1 MANDLDD
8 VDDFLDDELEGLND
22 PNIEHLGPPP
32 TLTGMH
38 SHDAMYGEGAVEV
51 PGRVSSP
58 LLFAQQAQFKQCQQ
72 LRVWRKRNGVPS
84 GLGVI
89 EPTATEEDLVRKF
102 PGAMPVSGE
111 ERATFVLRPLDTAGR
126 EIGQQITMHIDQDH
140 AALRSYR
147 ARMAGGGA
155 ASSAGGMSA
164 AELEILKQQLA
175 MTERRTLQAE
185 EIARVERQRIL
196 DREHELAQERVDIA
210 RSATESV
217 AAMSE
222 RMLESDQQRHQQV
235 MEQERVRADQAMVS
249 ERLRTEQHAKQTSDF
264 FSAQMTQTNG
274 MTTAMLERMRQERES
289 DRMRHEREMK
299 VQEERRRAEEARR
312 RDDERAREK
321 EREDRRERDRR
332 EWERKMEREQA
343 EWSRRDKS
351 RETEVVERRRRDEE
365 YRRAQEAERQRQHDR
380 QMKEMEIA
388 AQRDREHAER
398 MLTISQQKTEAA
410 KGTDLVGLAT
420 SAMTLLKDAGI
431 EPMSLIENLTGGGG
445 GAWLQVV
452 EKLAETAGGVM
463 EKSMEARAEEARS
476 AAAAPNVPPG
486 MTLIPQSLI
495 DDGMAGPPAPP
506 EPLVVGNQT
515 PPMATDSAAA
525 QTPSDRPVSSL
536 NLKAQKAARVALKQ
550 LVDTLRSSPVAAW
563 DAAVAMA
570 IGNEMS
576 IFHYAADV
584 TVQYALEEAGADAD
598 LAARIIAKLKESPA
612 VPDGMNYGA

>member
-1 MANDLDD
+1 MDD

-22 PNIEHLGPPP
+22 PNVEHLGPPP

-38 SHDAMYGEGAVEV
+38 SHESMYGEGAVEV
-51 PGRVSSP
+51 PGRASSP

-102 PGAMPVSGE
+102 PGAMPVPGE
-111 ERATFVLRPLDTAGR
+111 ERATFVLRPLDTSGR
-126 EIGQQITMHIDQDH
+126 EIGQQITMHIDQEH

-147 ARMAGGGA
+147 ARMAGGGSVA
-155 ASSAGGMSA
+155 GVSGGMSA

-235 MEQERVRADQAMVS
+235 MEQERTRADQAMVS
-249 ERLRTEQHAKQTSDF
+249 ERLRTEQHSKQTSDF
-264 FSAQMTQTNG
+264 FSAQMSQSNS
-274 MTTAMLERMRQERES
+274 MTAAMLERMRQERES
-289 DRMRHEREMK
+289 DRMRHDREMK

-343 EWSRRDKS
+343 EWSRRDKG

-365 YRRAQEAERQRQHDR
+365 YRRAQESERQRQHDR

-515 PPMATDSAAA
+515 PPPGNDGDAA
-525 QTPSDRPVSSL
+525 QTPSDRPVSNL

-550 LVDTLRSSPVAAW
+550 LVVTLRSSQEDTW
-563 DAAVAMA
+563 DTAVAMA

-584 TVQYALEEAGADAD
+584 TVKYALEEAGAAPD
-598 LAARIIAKLKESPA
+598 LTLRIIAKLKESPA
-612 VPDGMNYGA
+612 VPSGMNYGA